1 MLAAGAGTAGS
12 WATSHEVNQR
22 IENDPYHVDKAPV
35 QADHPNRRV
44 ITRWFVRWL
53 CSSFHWPLL
62 QQTEESGH
70 RKGYVALGIIGIF
83 IPFLWL
89 IGAILPAKRGSQY
102 ESAERTRMQAQ
113 MQ

>member
-1 MLAAGAGTAGS
+1 
-12 WATSHEVNQR
+12 V
-22 IENDPYHVDKAPV
+22 
-35 QADHPNRRV
+35 
-44 ITRWFVRWL
+44 
-53 CSSFHWPLL
+53 CLL
-62 QQTEESGH
+62 TF